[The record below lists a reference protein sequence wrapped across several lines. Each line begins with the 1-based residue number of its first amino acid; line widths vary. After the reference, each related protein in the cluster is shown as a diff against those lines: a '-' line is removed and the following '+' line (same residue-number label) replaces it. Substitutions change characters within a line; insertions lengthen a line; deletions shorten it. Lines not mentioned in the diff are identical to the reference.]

1 MARQRIINYH
11 TSGTTAPLSDDI
23 YYGELVVS
31 HNSIG
36 NTKIYTKVTNP
47 SGDTNE
53 GKIAT
58 FIDEPQI
65 DEKISFSKTDE
76 DTLSQL
82 KLRIVQESPEKKAYE
97 IRKTIQK
104 LDELKSKIEIFKQ
117 SFSTNMSS
125 KLQALKTEC
134 IEKEAASKKF
144 ADSLKDDCKLE
155 GLGEKA
161 WKDLWNAAKA
171 YSAGTLCGWKFGT
184 VTLFVVSFFAA
195 LTFCWFI

>member
-11 TSGTTAPLSDDI
+11 TSGTTAPSADNI

-65 DEKISFSKTDE
+65 DEKISNSVNGLTD
-76 DTLSQL
+76 
-82 KLRIVQESPEKKAYE
+82 IVQNLANLTITEIKAEAPISATTPTPIVLHHVE
-97 IRKTIQK
+97 ILLLLVTLLIKQNN
-104 LDELKSKIEIFKQ
+104 LDLKS
-117 SFSTNMSS
+117 
-125 KLQALKTEC
+125 
-134 IEKEAASKKF
+134 
-144 ADSLKDDCKLE
+144 
-155 GLGEKA
+155 
-161 WKDLWNAAKA
+161 
-171 YSAGTLCGWKFGT
+171 
-184 VTLFVVSFFAA
+184 
-195 LTFCWFI
+195 